1 MEECALGRCWQRQVL
16 EEGKWTGAVSGSGR
30 DAQSSHDV
38 IAEEGLV
45 GGAALPNGADGVV
58 VVVAVEESSFGD
70 VTN

>member
-1 MEECALGRCWQRQVL
+1 M

-30 DAQSSHDV
+30 DAQSSHNDV